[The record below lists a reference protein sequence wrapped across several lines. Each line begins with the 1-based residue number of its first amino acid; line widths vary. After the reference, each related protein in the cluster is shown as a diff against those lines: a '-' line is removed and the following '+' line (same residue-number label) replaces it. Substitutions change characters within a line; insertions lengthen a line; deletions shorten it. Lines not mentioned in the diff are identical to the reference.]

1 MRKRRHMWLTVA
13 LVGTLT
19 FAPESVVRGSAAE
32 IPGEGICTG
41 AARQAMP
48 DGAGHDHGNI
58 TQHQFK
64 CQMRQVFFDSLIDEL
79 SARND
84 VILGEM
90 DVENDIAA
98 VGVAFPESGVLFFD
112 VSNPATPVFKSW
124 YRGSECEAL
133 AIDVDCGAYV
143 DLSKDGKVAF
153 LSVQSLSVLPGGTRP
168 GSRPISEPGVEVIDI
183 RNPSLPLLTQVY
195 PVVSE
200 GGVHT
205 SRSHVYP
212 NGNEY
217 LFSVAN
223 GFGIEI
229 TQVNRVGGVPAVTP
243 VVRQNIDE
251 VHDMFL
257 ANDPLTGKV
266 YMYVAAGFESGF
278 YVYDVT
284 NPATPQLLAEWDIT
298 PQCAEDWYGH
308 TVDATVVNGRRFV
321 TIDAEIFDFG
331 AQSAADQ
338 AAGCGRIVGM
348 ADTAGPMW
356 IVDAT
361 DFSQL
366 GPAEDNGAD
375 NNAALKAASEAALVT
390 TWVNPAGRAGGNL
403 RFSPHN
409 QQIVGNKIYL
419 SNYHGGVYVLDAT
432 AAFQGQDVRP
442 SEVGFYVP
450 HGTPNRPLYQPTS
463 EPVIPFFSTFLGNRP
478 TLWDAVF
485 YKGYV
490 LTADWHGG
498 FYSFQEC
505 RRTSRR
511 SSIPCP

>member
-1 MRKRRHMWLTVA
+1 MRKLRYLWAIVA
-13 LVGTLT
+13 LTATMTVTPQITVQGM
-19 FAPESVVRGSAAE
+19 AIV
-32 IPGEGICTG
+32 PGEGICTN

-48 DGAGHDHGNI
+48 DGPGHDHGDI
-58 TQHQFK
+58 TQHQFS
-64 CQMRQVFFDSLIDEL
+64 CQMRQVYFDSLIDEL
-79 SARND
+79 AARND

-90 DVENDIAA
+90 DVENDLAA

-112 VSNPATPVFKSW
+112 VSNPAAPVFKSW

-133 AIDVDCGAYV
+133 VIDVDCGAYV
-143 DLSKDGKVAF
+143 DLSADGKVAF
-153 LSVQSLSVLPGGTRP
+153 LSVQSLSVIPGGTRP
-168 GSRPISEPGVEVIDI
+168 GSRPISEPGVEVIDV
-183 RNPSLPLLTQVY
+183 RDPSLPLLTQVY
-195 PVVSE
+195 PVLSE

-229 TQVNRVGGVPAVTP
+229 TQVNRVGGVPAITP
-243 VVRQNIDE
+243 VVRKDIDE

-257 ANDPLTGKV
+257 ANDPLTGKT

-284 NPATPQLLAEWDIT
+284 TPSQPQLLAEWDIT
-298 PQCAEDWYGH
+298 PECAEDWYGH
-308 TVDATVVNGRRFV
+308 TVDATVANGRRYV

-331 AQSAADQ
+331 AQTAADQ
-338 AAGCGRIVGM
+338 ARGCGEIVGN
-348 ADTAGPMW
+348 ANKPGPLW

-366 GPAEDNGAD
+366 GPAQDVGAD
-375 NNAALKAASEAALVT
+375 NIPALKAASAAALVT
-390 TWVNPAGRAGGNL
+390 TWTNPADRAGGNL

-409 QQIVGNKIYL
+409 QQVVGNKIYL

-463 EPVIPFFSTFLGNRP
+463 EPIIPFFGTFGGNRP
-478 TLWDAVF
+478 QLWDSVF
-485 YKGYV
+485 YKGSV
-490 LTADWHGG
+490 LAADWHGG